1 MAGIPKEHN
10 SLYFDT
16 LRRTQKGSTIL
27 SMILATDH
35 ARKKNT
41 DPNTVKQEIAKRLV
55 GAYNLILDPTRNGQ
69 SGAGTYSGTLDQFES
84 QYTIGHEMCIW
95 TRGELKLTSLAQK
108 VADFDITIKKYFDI
122 FFLNY
127 FQPISGK
134 AIHPLYLILSYM
146 KNNGKIEIN
155 KDDIKTALNVQCD
168 DEGLNS
174 LVNFLVDTSYFES
187 SDRGR
192 NLLYVANESIDS
204 LLGKCNKKYVD
215 DDGLER
221 ARAELDTDEKYEA
234 YIFTLPQEN
243 SLSNEDIGDDE
254 VNNKDLFVNYITNI
268 KNHAP
273 NYVRAVLRVLNKIK
287 ELENVDVYE
296 IFEADKVTALA
307 ERILIKPYWAERD
320 THNEISAALNK
331 YKEYLIYTFGGK
343 ITRKTSEV
351 LTNKGHKKRVGKV
364 NDLNII
370 LYGPP
375 GTGKTY
381 AMPEL
386 AIACIENRKPR
397 LKEIDPSDR
406 AAVKAK
412 YDQLVAEGQ
421 IVFTTFHQN
430 YGYEDFIEGLKPIT
444 VDGNVSFNVEKGVFV
459 KIANLALDNPD
470 KEYVLVID
478 EINRGNISRIFG
490 ELITLI
496 EEDKRFGEDNFI
508 QVTLPFG
515 DQFFVPNNLYIIG
528 TMNSADKSI
537 SLIDVALRRRFSFIN
552 IEPNKKIVPR
562 DLRDIFET
570 LNTHLSIELNSSDL
584 LIGHSY
590 FIGKSLNDI
599 ESIFNQNVIP
609 LLYEYFYDDEKK
621 VVSALGCLSNVCSIE
636 NQNPSVGRV
645 FVKRINASNG

>member
-1 MAGIPKEHN
+1 MAGIPKEH
-10 SLYFDT
+10 SGLYFDT
-16 LRRTQKGSTIL
+16 LRRTQKAETIL
-27 SMILATDH
+27 ALILATDH
-35 ARKKNT
+35 AWKKSRN
-41 DPNTVKQEIAKRLV
+41 PEEVKQEIATRLV
-55 GAYNLILDPTRNGQ
+55 GAYNLMIDPSRRGQ
-69 SGAGTYSGTLDQFES
+69 QGAGTYTGTPDQFAS

-95 TRGELKLTSLAQK
+95 TRRDLKLTSLAQK

-127 FQPISGK
+127 FQPINGK
-134 AIHPLYLILSYM
+134 AIHPLYLVLSYM
-146 KNNGKIEIN
+146 KRHGKIEIN
-155 KDDIKTALNVQCD
+155 HEDIRAALNVECSEED
-168 DEGLNS
+168 VRS
-174 LVNFLVDTSYFES
+174 LINFFIDTSYFEL
-187 SDRGR
+187 SDSGR

-204 LLGKCNKKYVD
+204 LLEKCNKKYIGE
-215 DDGLER
+215 DGLEK
-221 ARAELDTDEKYEA
+221 AREELDTDEKYEA

-243 SLSNEDIGDDE
+243 SLNNEEDIIDDE

-296 IFEADKVTALA
+296 IFEADKITALA
-307 ERILIKPYWAERD
+307 ERILVKEYWMERD

-331 YKEYLIYTFGGK
+331 YKDFLIYTYGGK
-343 ITRKTSEV
+343 VTRKTSEV
-351 LTNKGHKKRVGKV
+351 LNNKGHKKRVGKV

-386 AIACIENRKPR
+386 AMACIENRKPR
-397 LKEIDPSDR
+397 LKEISSSER
-406 AAVKAK
+406 AVVKAK
-412 YDQLVAEGQ
+412 YDKLIVEGQ

-430 YGYEDFIEGLKPIT
+430 YGYEDFIEGLKPTT
-444 VDGNVSFNVEKGVFV
+444 VDGNVTFNVEKGIFV
-459 KIANLALDNPD
+459 KIADLALENPD
-470 KEYVLVID
+470 KEYVIIID

-496 EEDKRFGEDNFI
+496 EEDKRFGEENFVQI
-508 QVTLPFG
+508 TLPFG

-537 SLIDVALRRRFSFIN
+537 SLIDAALRRRFSFIN
-552 IEPNKKIVPR
+552 IEPNKDLVSR
-562 DLRDIFET
+562 DLRDIFES
-570 LNTHLSIELNSSDL
+570 LNTYLSNELGSSDL

-590 FIGKSLNDI
+590 FIGKTINDI

-609 LLYEYFYDDEKK
+609 LLYEYFYDDERK
-621 VVSALGCLSNVCSIE
+621 VIAALACLDGICSIE
-636 NQNPSVGRV
+636 NPVVGRV
-645 FVKRINASNG
+645 FVKKS